1 MNCADLEILIC
12 DYADG
17 TLGAAEMAEV
27 EAHLAECPGCAEMAE
42 ESAAAM
48 KFMERAAAVEPPP
61 QLVTRILFD
70 APWRKQASPAGA
82 RRWLDKLLG
91 PVLQPRFV
99 MGMAMTV
106 LSFSVLFTSTKL
118 SISRQDLEPG
128 KVWASLED
136 RASRTWART
145 VKYYDNLKVV
155 YQIQTMLHE
164 WQQEDEEQQRPQKA
178 APASQPDEHKLPA
191 NSGPAKS
198 R

>member
-1 MNCADLEILIC
+1 MNCADIEILIC
-12 DYADG
+12 EYVDG
-17 TLGAAEMAEV
+17 SLGADERAAV
-27 EAHLAECPGCAEMAE
+27 EAHLAECEGCAEMAE
-42 ESAAAM
+42 ESAAAI

-70 APWRKQASPAGA
+70 APWRKSASPAGA
-82 RRWLDKLLG
+82 RRWLDKFLG

-106 LSFSVLFTSTKL
+106 LSFSVLFTSMKPL
-118 SISRQDLEPG
+118 KPSDLEPA
-128 KVWASLED
+128 KVWAGLED
-136 RASRTWART
+136 RASRAWART

-155 YQIQTMLHE
+155 YQVQTMLHE

-191 NSGPAKS
+191 NSGPEKT